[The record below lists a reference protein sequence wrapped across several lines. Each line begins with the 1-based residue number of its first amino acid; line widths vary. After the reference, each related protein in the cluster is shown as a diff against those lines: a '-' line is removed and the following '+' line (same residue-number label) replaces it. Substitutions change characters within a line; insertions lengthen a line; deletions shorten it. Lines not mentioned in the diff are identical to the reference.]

1 MRQNKTPE
9 QNEVEAKV
17 MAHALAAF
25 CDASDY
31 EPSTRYLNIK
41 VTRQR
46 LTEPFEVE
54 IFNDAFRREIKPI
67 NALTHFEDVE
77 EIRGYQQNQSA
88 NSSIS
93 QPKDVDVEDVPLL
106 YDTQEFLDIF
116 DEAVERIAQ
125 RIAKGGSDQ
134 NRIRAAAFKMTAAE
148 LKHEVRRQFREGAQV

>member
-17 MAHALAAF
+17 IAHALAAF

-54 IFNDAFRREIKPI
+54 VFNDAFRREIKPI
-67 NALTHFEDVE
+67 NAITHFLDVE
-77 EIRGYQQNQSA
+77 SIRGYQHLSA

-106 YDTQEFLDIF
+106 YDSQEFFDIF
-116 DEAVERIAQ
+116 DEAVECIAQ

-148 LKHEVRRQFREGAQV
+148 LKHEVRRQFREGEI